1 MAWVKLFRKP
11 GSSGFGAGAGGVAGP
26 GLGKSYQPGSMLSLA
41 LTKGLLNEP
50 GQNSCFLNSAVQ
62 VRLRECGTSKLLSD
76 SQNQCEYSRHYS
88 HLTQST
94 RMLEQ
99 TTPLSVIEL
108 DTAWGCVEARFSS

>member
-11 GSSGFGAGAGGVAGP
+11 GSGGYGAGTGGTAGP

-62 VRLRECGTSKLLSD
+62 VSAGE
-76 SQNQCEYSRHYS
+76 H
-88 HLTQST
+88 H
-94 RMLEQ
+94 EQ
-99 TTPLSVIEL
+99 
-108 DTAWGCVEARFSS
+108 

>member
-11 GSSGFGAGAGGVAGP
+11 GNSGFGAGSGGVAGP

-62 VRLRECGTSKLLSD
+62 VSAGRMLSIMGTRSETLANTVWTIK
-76 SQNQCEYSRHYS
+76 ES
-88 HLTQST
+88 HLTYSDCLYIVYFVQ
-94 RMLEQ
+94 
-99 TTPLSVIEL
+99 
-108 DTAWGCVEARFSS
+108 

>member
-11 GSSGFGAGAGGVAGP
+11 GSGGFGAGTGGVAGP

-62 VRLRECGTSKLLSD
+62 VSAGRTLSIMVY
-76 SQNQCEYSRHYS
+76 C
-88 HLTQST
+88 T
-94 RMLEQ
+94 
-99 TTPLSVIEL
+99 LSVTLANTEH
-108 DTAWGCVEARFSS
+108 CMVMFV